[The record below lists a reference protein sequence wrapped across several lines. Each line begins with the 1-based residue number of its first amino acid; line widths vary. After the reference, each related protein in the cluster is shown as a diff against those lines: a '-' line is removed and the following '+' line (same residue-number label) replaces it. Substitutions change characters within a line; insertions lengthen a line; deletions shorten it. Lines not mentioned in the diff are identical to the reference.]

1 MCGNPATFNGGRDL
15 MGLKRAK
22 DALKREC
29 IMARKK
35 AARNARNG
43 SAVAARATLSH
54 RAAREAL
61 ALELYGVIRAALKT
75 YGLSPTEQKK
85 LFGQSQRRS
94 DIRHASVELLD
105 QIRPLGDLLS
115 SWFEDVPYV
124 DSVGAPRVLK
134 IEGDGATFESLARR
148 FLPGIALPEVVAL
161 ACRTA
166 NVGTLPGGRIALY
179 GDTMVNLSKNID
191 GVLAQNILHVRQIFD
206 TCLYNAHRDPD
217 DDKPGRLER
226 IVTHVLSTME
236 FEKFQGEVRG
246 QLHDLCERFDRLL
259 KSAAERSTRQK
270 QPRGQA
276 GIGIYVYYNDSTK
289 PRPHHRKGKK

>member
-1 MCGNPATFNGGRDL
+1 
-15 MGLKRAK
+15 MGYKRAK

-35 AARNARNG
+35 AARNARRG

-61 ALELYGVIRAALKT
+61 VLELYGVIRAALKT
-75 YGLSPTEQKK
+75 YGLSPTEQKR

-94 DIRHASVELLD
+94 DIRNASVELLG
-105 QIRPLGDLLS
+105 QIRPLGDLLT
-115 SWFEDVPYV
+115 SWFEEVPYV
-124 DSVGAPRVLK
+124 DSVGAPRILK
-134 IEGDGATFESLARR
+134 IEGHGATFESLAKR
-148 FLPGIALPEVVAL
+148 FLPGVPLADVVAL

-166 NVGTLPGGRIALY
+166 NVGTLSGGRIALY

-226 IVTHVLSTME
+226 IVTHVLSTSE

-259 KSAAERSTRQK
+259 KSAAERTTRQK

-276 GIGIYVYYNDSTK
+276 GIGIYIYYNGSTK
-289 PRPHHRKGKK
+289 RQANHRKGTK

>member
-1 MCGNPATFNGGRDL
+1 
-15 MGLKRAK
+15 
-22 DALKREC
+22 
-29 IMARKK
+29 MARKK
-35 AARNARNG
+35 AAAIARNG
-43 SAVAARATLSH
+43 SEVAARATLSH
-54 RAAREAL
+54 RAALEAL
-61 ALELYGVIRAALKT
+61 TLELYGVIRAALKT
-75 YGLSPTEQKK
+75 YGLSPREQKR

-94 DIRHASVELLD
+94 NIRQASVELLG
-105 QIRPLGDLLS
+105 QIRPLGDLLT
-115 SWFEDVPYV
+115 SWFEEVPYV

-134 IEGDGATFESLARR
+134 IEGEGATFESLASR
-148 FLPGIALPEVVAL
+148 FLPGVPLADVVAL

-166 NVGTLPGGRIALY
+166 NVGTLPEGRIALY

-259 KSAAERSTRQK
+259 KTAAERSTRQK

-276 GIGIYVYYNDSTK
+276 GIGIYIYYNGSTK
-289 PRPHHRKGKK
+289 RRADQRKGKN

>member
-1 MCGNPATFNGGRDL
+1 
-15 MGLKRAK
+15 
-22 DALKREC
+22 
-29 IMARKK
+29 MARKK
-35 AARNARNG
+35 AATNARRG
-43 SAVAARATLSH
+43 SEAAARATLLH
-54 RAAREAL
+54 RAALEAL
-61 ALELYGVIRAALKT
+61 VLELYGIIRTGLKT
-75 YGLSPTEQKK
+75 YGVSPKDQKK
-85 LFGQSQRRS
+85 LFAQSQRRS
-94 DIRHASVELLD
+94 DIRHASVEFLG
-105 QIRPLGDLLS
+105 QIRPLGDLLT

-134 IEGDGATFESLARR
+134 IEGQGATFESLAKR
-148 FLPGIALPEVVAL
+148 FLPGVPLADVVAL

-179 GDTMVNLSKNID
+179 GDTMVNLSKNLD

-259 KSAAERSTRQK
+259 KSAADRSARQK

-276 GIGIYVYYNDSTK
+276 GIGIYIYYNGSTK
-289 PRPHHRKGKK
+289 RRASHPEGRK

>member
-1 MCGNPATFNGGRDL
+1 
-15 MGLKRAK
+15 MGFKRAK

-35 AARNARNG
+35 AATNARNG
-43 SAVAARATLSH
+43 SVVAARATLSH
-54 RAAREAL
+54 RAALEAL
-61 ALELYGVIRAALKT
+61 ALELYGIIRAALET
-75 YGLSPTEQKK
+75 YGLSPGEQKK

-94 DIRHASVELLD
+94 DIRQVSVEFLG
-105 QIRPLGDLLS
+105 QIRPLGDLLTN
-115 SWFEDVPYV
+115 WFEEVPYV

-134 IEGDGATFESLARR
+134 IEGNGATFESLAKR
-148 FLPGIALPEVVAL
+148 FLPGVPLADVVAL

-179 GDTMVNLSKNID
+179 GDTMVNLSKNLD

-276 GIGIYVYYNDSTK
+276 GIGIYIYYNRPTK
-289 PRPHHRKGKK
+289 RPAIHRKGKK

>member
-1 MCGNPATFNGGRDL
+1 
-15 MGLKRAK
+15 
-22 DALKREC
+22 
-29 IMARKK
+29 MARKK
-35 AARNARNG
+35 AAENASNG
-43 SAVAARATLSH
+43 SVVAARAMLSG
-54 RAAREAL
+54 RAALEAL
-61 ALELYGVIRAALKT
+61 LLELYGVIREALKK
-75 YGLSPTEQKK
+75 YGLSSVEQKN
-85 LFGQSQRRS
+85 FFAQSQRRS
-94 DIRHASVELLD
+94 NIKQTSVELLA
-105 QIRPLGDLLS
+105 QIRPLSDLLTT
-115 SWFEDVPYV
+115 WFEEVPYV

-134 IEGDGATFESLARR
+134 IEGHGATFETLARR
-148 FLPGIALPEVVAL
+148 FLPGMSLADVVAL

-179 GDTMVNLSKNID
+179 GDAMVNLRRSRE

-206 TCLYNAHRDPD
+206 TCLYNAQRDPD
-217 DDKPGRLER
+217 DDKPGRQER

-276 GIGIYVYYNDSTK
+276 GIGIYVYYNGSTT
-289 PRPHHRKGKK
+289 RRANHRKSKK